1 MKSEK
6 KLHKEKLYKEK
17 LYKEKLYK
25 EKLHNKSYII
35 KTTSYVIMNIRRIG

>member
-17 LYKEKLYK
+17 LYKEKL
-25 EKLHNKSYII
+25 HNKSCI
-35 KTTSYVIMNIRRIG
+35 KKSGNKLFAASGCQHSIC